1 MEVNNMDPTEIIAYS
16 AALAAIIT
24 AIATSVLAYYNR
36 ETLKSVESQVDLI
49 REQASAMKDQVGA
62 MEKQSSLMLEN
73 MEYDRVIKKY
83 ERVNMEMAQLVGPL
97 FARRRDPN
105 IFSLKVKR
113 SGRIFVSPTA
123 RVPDPNPDALI
134 YDFVSFWDSIDQNMY
149 LNRSS
154 ILLKAIKDFS
164 EKINKY
170 HEFLSS
176 GKEMEAKYELKGFEE
191 SFKVYLIKVIEI
203 RYDEITK
210 EIAEIEE
217 ELKFKKKPQ

>member
-36 ETLKSVESQVDLI
+36 ETLKSIESQVDLI

-105 IFSLKVKR
+105 IFSLKVKAFRKNICIPNSACPR
-113 SGRIFVSPTA
+113 S
-123 RVPDPNPDALI
+123 
-134 YDFVSFWDSIDQNMY
+134 
-149 LNRSS
+149 
-154 ILLKAIKDFS
+154 
-164 EKINKY
+164 
-170 HEFLSS
+170 
-176 GKEMEAKYELKGFEE
+176 
-191 SFKVYLIKVIEI
+191 
-203 RYDEITK
+203 
-210 EIAEIEE
+210 
-217 ELKFKKKPQ
+217 KPRCVNL